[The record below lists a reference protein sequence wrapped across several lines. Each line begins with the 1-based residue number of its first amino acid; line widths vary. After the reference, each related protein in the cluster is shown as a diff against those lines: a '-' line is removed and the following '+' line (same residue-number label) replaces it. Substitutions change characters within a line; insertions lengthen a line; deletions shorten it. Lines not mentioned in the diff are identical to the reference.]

1 MKRLA
6 LLLTLA
12 ASSAQAQ
19 FVTGNELLERLN
31 GSTVQQVNAVGYIT
45 GIADAEVG
53 TLWCPP
59 PNVTVRQVVDLTK
72 RTLDVLPEKRHE
84 SASAFVIAA
93 VRMTWPCESK
103 PKAKGAM
110 L

>member
-1 MKRLA
+1 MKALA
-6 LLLTLA
+6 LILTLA

-19 FVTGNELLERLN
+19 FMTGNELLERLN
-31 GSTVQQVNAVGYIT
+31 GSTVQQVHAMGYIT
-45 GIADAEVG
+45 GIADAEIGAV
-53 TLWCPP
+53 WCPP
-59 PNVTVRQVVDLTK
+59 PNITVRQVVDLTR
-72 RTLDVLPEKRHE
+72 RTLDVVPEKRHE
-84 SASAFVIAA
+84 SASFYVIAA